1 MANGEWGMANGEWRM
16 GGWRMVG
23 WRMVGLGRFVLA
35 GGGLSTEFSMKVG
48 NFCCGANIGR
58 ILAGKEG

>member
-1 MANGEWGMANGEWRM
+1 MGNGEWRM
-16 GGWRMVG
+16 VGGLL
-23 WRMVGLGRFVLA
+23 VGLGRFVLA